1 MAPDRWIFPHDAAG
15 SLTLIRPEDGQREL
29 GITARECRME
39 LRQGKHPT
47 LCCRAAFT
55 VSRSTLSSLPRAAAL
70 SFSLLSTEPTGTKG
84 YKRTD
89 PCVSPLFPLI
99 FLSFSRFISR
109 GLCLVPSIL
118 AVVPKVGDATPCGT
132 VLVSIATGEV

>member
-1 MAPDRWIFPHDAAG
+1 M
-15 SLTLIRPEDGQREL
+15 RPEEDGQREL

-47 LCCRAAFT
+47 LLPRAFT
-55 VSRSTLSSLPRAAAL
+55 VSRSTLSSLRRAAAL
-70 SFSLLSTEPTGTKG
+70 SLPLLSTEPTGTKG

-99 FLSFSRFISR
+99 FLSFSRFISPR
-109 GLCLVPSIL
+109 GLRLVVPSIL
-118 AVVPKVGDATPCGT
+118 AVAVVPKVGDATPFAGA
-132 VLVSIATGEV
+132 VAVSSATGG